1 MKPLQ
6 KYTRMNSRIR
16 LKNEMTQRKI
26 DRINGECAANTG
38 TCVFALMERIE
49 DAASKG
55 EWHIE
60 IKDDLILDKEN
71 GIDAKTFYDYMAP
84 EVKKAFKKEGISF
97 DHSPYSGTIYVSWYE
112 KSFMDG
118 VDYETF
124 MFLVGWGAIIL
135 MIFLFGHLVRIF
147 VDIV

>member
-6 KYTRMNSRIR
+6 KYTRMNARIR

-26 DRINGECAANTG
+26 DRINGECAANTEA
-38 TCVFALMERIE
+38 CVFALMERIE

-97 DHSPYSGTIYVSWYE
+97 DHVFYSGTIYVSWHK

-118 VDYETF
+118 VGFEELQGL
-124 MFLVGWGAIIL
+124 MALVFWGAICL
-135 MIFLFGHLVRIF
+135 MIAWFGFFLT
-147 VDIV
+147 